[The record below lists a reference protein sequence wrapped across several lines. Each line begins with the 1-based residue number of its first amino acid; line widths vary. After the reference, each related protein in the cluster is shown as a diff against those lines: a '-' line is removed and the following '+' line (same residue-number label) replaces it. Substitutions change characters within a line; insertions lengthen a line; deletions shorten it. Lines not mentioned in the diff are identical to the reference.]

1 MTTPEPAPRL
11 SAAAATAFT
20 WQAQAA
26 LVPAAWREPIY
37 QIDSPE
43 HRQVF
48 RQNSRYLGRRLDFT
62 PQGCP
67 PRFAREVAWF
77 VWLCDTDQIGKI
89 EPAYLRWCCEAISLA
104 TQSFTQ
110 EHGHPPVSIT
120 DLTSAALLR
129 HALLAYEA
137 RNKRLPPVNTRRSI
151 THLIEQLHLYLS
163 VRCTDRSWWE
173 HDIWDLRVDPRIP
186 QREHEPSH
194 DMAARLGGI
203 EPVWLRKGVR
213 FWLRVSI
220 TAELLRWSS
229 AVERSRMA
237 TRHLGRFL
245 TDTGHTDDP
254 VLADDPAQLRMIF
267 TEFAAWLRSPAAS
280 ARPDRRLTGSAIEAT
295 VSQTQVFYTFMV
307 DHAGEAAAATGI
319 ARWGDVG
326 AAHTRLWGPAFRRR
340 AAPRTRELTWYSTG
354 DLQRMLCYLNV
365 LATDRGRHVTL
376 THPDGTVSLVAG
388 LGDPQAAR
396 IWILQALT
404 GRRAS
409 EILML
414 DVDPIE
420 PIPGF
425 ERPPADPAE
434 HPANRADSG
443 VTSGVNDRVPDRA
456 GDGVGKA
463 AVASDDAGDSGVFV
477 AKLRYQQTKVDGVIP
492 TILIEQ
498 AVVNVIAEQRA
509 WLAAQHPDW
518 SPRYLFVPLRDHHQ
532 GRRHRPYNS
541 YRQALSGLDRIHGLT
556 DSTGRP
562 LRFTQTHRL
571 RHTRATELLNDGVP
585 LHVVQRYLGHK
596 SPEMTLRYAATLAAT
611 SEAEFLKHKK
621 IGAGGVDLALSPSD
635 IYDMTQLAKR
645 TDRVLPNGV
654 CLLPPVKTCDKGN
667 ACLSCGHFA
676 TDATHLD
683 ELRSQHAA
691 TTALLQARREQ
702 FQARTGRALTDDN
715 VWVHQRLR
723 ELHSLEQIISRLTT
737 EDQGCAGQGRADQD
751 GHGGAAGTVTGAG
764 AADRLP
770 ILQIQTRG
778 SHESALRTA
787 AGGAADTAAG
797 STPADGR
804 AGEGEGSNAD
814 ADSDGDTAGEAGSA

>member
-1 MTTPEPAPRL
+1 MTEPGRAPRL
-11 SAAAATAFT
+11 SPAAATAFT

-37 QIDSPE
+37 QIDAPE
-43 HRQVF
+43 HREVF

-62 PQGCP
+62 PADCP
-67 PRFAREVAWF
+67 PRFGREVAWF
-77 VWLCDTDQIGKI
+77 VWLCATDQIGKI

-104 TQSFTQ
+104 CQSYTH
-110 EHGHPPVSIT
+110 EHGHAPESIT
-120 DLTSAALLR
+120 DMSSSVLLR
-129 HALLAYEA
+129 HALLAYQA
-137 RNKRLPPVNTRRSI
+137 RNKRLPPVNTRRGI

-163 VRCTDRSWWE
+163 VRCTDRCWWE

-186 QREHEPSH
+186 QREHEPAH

-203 EPVWLRKGVR
+203 EPVWLREGVR

-237 TRHLGRFL
+237 ARHLGRFL
-245 TDTGHTDDP
+245 TDTGHLTDP
-254 VLADDPAQLRMIF
+254 VLADDPAQLRMVF
-267 TEFAAWLRSPAAS
+267 TDFAAWLRSPGAS
-280 ARPDRRLTGSAIEAT
+280 ARPDRRLTGTAIEAT

-307 DHAGEAAAATGI
+307 DHADEAAAATGI
-319 ARWGDVG
+319 ARWGAVG
-326 AAHTRLWGPAFRRR
+326 PAHTRLWGPAFRRR
-340 AAPRTRELTWYSTG
+340 AAPRNRELTWYSTG
-354 DLQRMLCYLNV
+354 ELQQMLCYLDV
-365 LATDRGRHVTL
+365 LAADRGRHVTI
-376 THPDGTVSLVAG
+376 THPDGTVSLIAG

-396 IWILQALT
+396 IWLLQALT

-414 DVDPIE
+414 DLDPIE

-425 ERPPADPAE
+425 ERPAAGAAPGAGTSSG
-434 HPANRADSG
+434 HPDRTGNRSSDG
-443 VTSGVNDRVPDRA
+443 VTHGVTDRGSDRVIDGVNGGATDGAA
-456 GDGVGKA
+456 GG
-463 AVASDDAGDSGVFV
+463 DDAVFV

-509 WLAAQHPDW
+509 WLAAEHPDW

-541 YRQALSGLDRIHGLT
+541 YRTALSKLDRIHGLT

-621 IGAGGVDLALSPSD
+621 IGASGIDIALSPSD
-635 IYDMTQLAKR
+635 IYDMTQLSKR
-645 TDRVLPNGV
+645 TDRILPNGV

-667 ACLSCGHFA
+667 ACLTCGHFA
-676 TDATHLD
+676 TDLSHLD

-691 TTALLQARREQ
+691 TTALLQVRREQ
-702 FQARTGRALTDDN
+702 FHARTGRTLTDDN
-715 VWVHQRLR
+715 IWVHQRLR
-723 ELHSLEQIISRLTT
+723 ELHSLEQIIARLTAA
-737 EDQGCAGQGRADQD
+737 EDDASAGTSSADT
-751 GHGGAAGTVTGAG
+751 ATVTGAG

-778 SHESALRTA
+778 SHESALRA
-787 AGGAADTAAG
+787 APGIDTDRRGINDAREDGGEMV
-797 STPADGR
+797 GR
-804 AGEGEGSNAD
+804 AGES
-814 ADSDGDTAGEAGSA
+814 

>member
-1 MTTPEPAPRL
+1 MTEPGHAPRL

-26 LVPAAWREPIY
+26 LVPGAWREPIY
-37 QIDSPE
+37 QIDAPE
-43 HRQVF
+43 HREVF

-62 PQGCP
+62 PADCP
-67 PRFAREVAWF
+67 PRFGREVAWF
-77 VWLCDTDQIGKI
+77 VWLCATDQIGKI

-104 TQSFTQ
+104 CQSYTR
-110 EHGHPPVSIT
+110 EHGHAPESIT
-120 DLTSAALLR
+120 DMSSSVLLR
-129 HALLAYEA
+129 HALLAYQA

-163 VRCTDRSWWE
+163 VRCTDRCWWE

-203 EPVWLRKGVR
+203 EPLWLREGVR
-213 FWLRVSI
+213 FWLRLSI

-237 TRHLGRFL
+237 ARHLGRFL
-245 TDTGHTDDP
+245 TDTGHLTDP
-254 VLADDPAQLRMIF
+254 VLADDPAQLRMVF
-267 TEFAAWLRSPAAS
+267 TDFAAWLRSPEAS
-280 ARPDRRLTGSAIEAT
+280 ARPDRRLTGTAIEAT

-307 DHAGEAAAATGI
+307 DHADEAAAATGI
-319 ARWGDVG
+319 ARWGAVG
-326 AAHTRLWGPAFRRR
+326 PAHTRLWGPAFRRR
-340 AAPRTRELTWYSTG
+340 ATPRNRELTWYSTG
-354 DLQRMLCYLNV
+354 ELQRMLCYLDV
-365 LATDRGRHVTL
+365 LAADRGRHVTV
-376 THPDGTVSLVAG
+376 THPDETVSLIAG

-396 IWILQALT
+396 IWLLQALT

-414 DVDPIE
+414 DLDPIE

-425 ERPPADPAE
+425 ERPAGAGASSG
-434 HPANRADSG
+434 HPNR
-443 VTSGVNDRVPDRA
+443 T
-456 GDGVGKA
+456 GDGVDG
-463 AVASDDAGDSGVFV
+463 VDGDEAVFV

-509 WLAAQHPDW
+509 WLAAEHPEW

-541 YRQALSGLDRIHGLT
+541 YRTALSKLDRIHGIS
-556 DSTGRP
+556 DGTGRP

-621 IGAGGVDLALSPSD
+621 IGASGIDIALSPSD
-635 IYDMTQLAKR
+635 IYDMTQLSKR
-645 TDRVLPNGV
+645 TDRILPNGV

-667 ACLSCGHFA
+667 ACLTCGHFA
-676 TDATHLD
+676 TDLSHLD

-691 TTALLQARREQ
+691 TTALLQVRREQ
-702 FQARTGRALTDDN
+702 FHARTGRTLTDDN
-715 VWVHQRLR
+715 IWVHQRLR
-723 ELHSLEQIISRLTT
+723 ELHSLEQIIARLTAA
-737 EDQGCAGQGRADQD
+737 EDGPSTDPCSAGTA
-751 GHGGAAGTVTGAG
+751 TVTGAG

-778 SHESALRTA
+778 SHESALRA
-787 AGGAADTAAG
+787 APGIDTDRRGINDAREDGGDGGETV
-797 STPADGR
+797 GR
-804 AGEGEGSNAD
+804 AGES
-814 ADSDGDTAGEAGSA
+814 

>member
-1 MTTPEPAPRL
+1 MTTPEHTPRL

-37 QIDSPE
+37 QIDAPE

-62 PQGCP
+62 PPGCP
-67 PRFAREVAWF
+67 PRFAREVAWY
-77 VWLCDTDQIGKI
+77 VWLCATDQIAKI

-104 TQSFTQ
+104 THSYTR

-120 DLTSAALLR
+120 DLTSAALVR
-129 HALLAYEA
+129 HALLAYQA

-186 QREHEPSH
+186 QRDHEPSH
-194 DMAARLGGI
+194 DMCARLGGI
-203 EPVWLRKGVR
+203 EPAWLREGVR

-254 VLADDPAQLRMIF
+254 VLADDPARLRMIF

-307 DHAGEAAAATGI
+307 DHAPEAAAATGI
-319 ARWGDVG
+319 ARWGEVG
-326 AAHTRLWGPAFRRR
+326 PAHTRLWGPAFRRR
-340 AAPRTRELTWYSTG
+340 AAPRNRELTWYSTG
-354 DLQRMLCYLNV
+354 DLQRMLCYLDV
-365 LATDRGRHVTL
+365 LAADRGRHVTL

-396 IWILQALT
+396 IWLLQALT

-425 ERPPADPAE
+425 ERPPTAPAE
-434 HPANRADSG
+434 HPANRADNR
-443 VTSGVNDRVPDRA
+443 VTSRVNDRVTGGVEGRV
-456 GDGVGKA
+456 GDGVGTE
-463 AVASDDAGDSGVFV
+463 AVASDDAGDGEDSGVFV

-498 AVVNVIAEQRA
+498 AVVNVIAEQQA
-509 WLAAQHPDW
+509 WLAAAHPDW

-621 IGAGGVDLALSPSD
+621 IGAGGVDIALSPSD

-683 ELRSQHAA
+683 ELRAQHAA

-702 FQARTGRALTDDN
+702 FHARTGRTLTDDN
-715 VWVHQRLR
+715 IWVHQRLR
-723 ELHSLEQIISRLTT
+723 ELHSLEQIITRLTA
-737 EDQGCAGQGRADQD
+737 EEPGGEPGQS
-751 GHGGAAGTVTGAG
+751 AAGAVTGAG
-764 AADRLP
+764 AANRLP

-787 AGGAADTAAG
+787 AGTTAGTTAGAASGTAAG
-797 STPADGR
+797 TG
-804 AGEGEGSNAD
+804 G
-814 ADSDGDTAGEAGSA
+814 DGDAAHSAGAGGGAS